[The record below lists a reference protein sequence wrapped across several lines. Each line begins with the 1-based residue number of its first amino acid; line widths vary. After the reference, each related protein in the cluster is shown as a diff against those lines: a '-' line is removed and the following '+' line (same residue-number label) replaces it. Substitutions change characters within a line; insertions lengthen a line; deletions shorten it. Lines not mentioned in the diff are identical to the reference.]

1 MLYGDASFCGN
12 LKQKGG
18 ETVELGSTMFTF
30 LQEQIDKERLPGAVI
45 SVIHRNRLLFRGA
58 IGYRQLWP
66 DRQPMSINT
75 VFDLASL
82 TKVVCTLPLI
92 LQLWQRKRLSLHMP
106 VAEVLPPFGAN
117 GKENVTIFQLLTHSA
132 GLPASVPFYKEG
144 FNYHETIASVCHQAP
159 TYTPGTRVVYS
170 DLSFIALGAI
180 IEQVTGKSLQ
190 RVANEW
196 IYTPLGMQET
206 QFCPRFPATRYA
218 ATEWDHWLGRPKC
231 GEVHDEN
238 AFAMGGVSGHAGLFS
253 TVSDIEKF
261 AGEMQTATPLLFD
274 PDILRYAR
282 QHFSA
287 GMEEPRG
294 LGWILKGAQTNSS
307 CGRFFSPFS
316 YGHLGFTGTSIW
328 FDPVAELAV
337 IFLTNRVHLGRDNH
351 AIRRIRPALH
361 DLIYQCLFF

>member
-1 MLYGDASFCGN
+1 M
-12 LKQKGG
+12 
-18 ETVELGSTMFTF
+18 ELGSTMFTF
-30 LQEQIDKERLPGAVI
+30 LQEQIDKERIPGAVI

-66 DRQPMSINT
+66 DRQPMTVDT

-92 LQLWQRKRLSLHMP
+92 LQLWQSRRLSLHMP
-106 VAEVLPPFGAN
+106 VADVLPSFGAN
-117 GKENVTIFQLLTHSA
+117 GKESVTLFQLLTHSA

-144 FNYHETIASVCHQAP
+144 LNKNETIARVCQLAP
-159 TYTPGTRVVYS
+159 TYTPGSRVVYS
-170 DLSFIALGAI
+170 DVGFIALGAI
-180 IEQVTGKSLQ
+180 IEQVTGKKLQ
-190 RVANEW
+190 QVASEW
-196 IYTPLGMQET
+196 IYSPLGMQET

-218 ATEWDHWLGRPKC
+218 ATEWDNWLGRHKC

-253 TVSDIEKF
+253 TVSDLEKF
-261 AGEMQTATPLLFD
+261 AYDMQAATPLLID
-274 PDILRYAR
+274 PNILYYAR
-282 QHFSA
+282 QNFSA

-294 LGWILKGAQTNSS
+294 LGWIVKGTQTNSS
-307 CGRFFSPFS
+307 CGRFFSSFS
-316 YGHLGFTGTSIW
+316 YGHLGFTGTSMW